1 MHTNIIPFPRVRL
14 GLFPTPLQEM
24 RRLTKKLR
32 GPRLF
37 IKRDDLNGFLL
48 GGNKTRKLEFL
59 LPDIIEKD
67 VDIVI
72 TTGGVQSNWAAQL
85 AAVARSINVEVLLVL
100 HGVKP
105 KNLQGNYLLD
115 KILGAKTKFI
125 DISVDDYKQ
134 GINGIMEEIG
144 EDYKKRGK
152 KPYVLPLGGSTPIA
166 NLGWVNGSLELIN
179 QANEQ
184 DLKIDYLVVAGGS
197 LGTVSGLVTGFKLY
211 NSDIKTICISVL
223 DDNKEDCK
231 SKITSF
237 IQQIED
243 LMKVSSQLN
252 EGQIDIFIDY
262 LGPGYAKKT
271 EESIKVIKL
280 VAQTEGILLDPVY
293 TGKTMAGLI
302 DLVKKGFLTK
312 DDNVVFLHTGGAPGL
327 FGYADYF

>member
-1 MHTNIIPFPRVRL
+1 MHMNIIPFPRSRL

-24 RRLTKKLR
+24 RRLTKKLG

-59 LPDIIEKD
+59 IPDIIEKGA
-67 VDIVI
+67 DIVI
-72 TTGGVQSNWAAQL
+72 TTGGVQSNWTAQL
-85 AAVARSINVEVLLVL
+85 AAIARNVNVEVMLVL
-100 HGVKP
+100 RGVKP

-125 DISVDDYKQ
+125 DISIDDYKQ
-134 GINGIMEEIG
+134 DINGIMEEIA
-144 EDYKKRGK
+144 EDCKKKGK

-166 NLGWVNGSLELIN
+166 NLGWVNGSFELIN

-184 DLKIDYLVVAGGS
+184 DLKIDYVIVAGGS
-197 LGTVSGLVTGFKLY
+197 LGTVSGLFTGFKLC
-211 NSDIKTICISVL
+211 NSEVKTICISVL
-223 DDNKEDCK
+223 SDNKEDCK

-237 IQQIED
+237 IQQIAD
-243 LMKVSSQLN
+243 LMKVSFQFN
-252 EGQIDIFIDY
+252 GGEIDIFVDY

-271 EESIKVIKL
+271 KESIEVIKL
-280 VAQTEGILLDPVY
+280 IAQTEGILLDPVY
-293 TGKTMAGLI
+293 TGKAMVGLI
-302 DLVKKGFLTK
+302 DLVKRGVLTK
-312 DDNVVFLHTGGAPGL
+312 DDNIVFLHTGGAPGL